1 MESVI
6 LRWQICRNV
15 TEKVNAVGTTQR
27 QLVQQRDI
35 KQKFAGHKRMPVF
48 STICCW
54 QDKQA
59 PDVNFFFT
67 KENYIF
73 LFYNNEVCGHHLN
86 RFSSALPSIHVNI
99 IYNCKMIQYIN
110 TCSLL
115 HNLCSTSHKPCL
127 YNKELW
133 VLYLTSNLTTFIL
146 LLSIIN
152 KQEKHFSQ

>member
-59 PDVNFFFT
+59 PDVNFFLQ
-67 KENYIF
+67 KKIIF
-73 LFYNNEVCGHHLN
+73 SSSTIIRFVVTILN
-86 RFSSALPSIHVNI
+86 RFSTALHSIHVNI

-146 LLSIIN
+146 LLTIIN